1 MEYKNIL
8 VPYDG
13 SEHAV
18 RALEA
23 AKKLVMGSD
32 STITVLNVV
41 PMSVAPTISESDPVL
56 GSIPTFIDYQDYE
69 ALYDDSLKRLRETMI
84 SDVQGLFTDLPEGQV
99 SYNAIAHPSPVQG
112 IVEYST
118 TNDCDLIVMGR
129 RGLGAIRGIL
139 GSVSSGVLRSVDIP
153 VLTVK

>member
-13 SEHAV
+13 SEHAI

-32 STITVLNVV
+32 STVTVLNVV

-84 SDVQGLFTDLPEGQV
+84 SDVQGLPTFPKD
-99 SYNAIAHPSPVQG
+99 
-112 IVEYST
+112 
-118 TNDCDLIVMGR
+118 R
-129 RGLGAIRGIL
+129 
-139 GSVSSGVLRSVDIP
+139 
-153 VLTVK
+153 